1 MKKRILG
8 TLGAAMAAMAVFVTP
23 LHRAGAVEQNAAAG
37 EDPAVLAEEI
47 ALGNIFLFPDE
58 PAAASDVIPV
68 DNPEPASEPA
78 VTEARAKEE
87 AQVRSGA
94 SDEAEAVFTMHQDE
108 TVQVLEQADGWCK
121 VSYGI
126 IEGYLPEDQLFV
138 LTQEGYDGTVMKDGA
153 VIRQA
158 AEAEAAEVGKLYT
171 GNGVRVMDYQNGCY
185 KVSYKD
191 AVGYVEAASL
201 KLEGD
206 FTAEAEVRYLK
217 SGMSGEAV
225 VRMQKELASRNYFTG
240 EATGT
245 FGDLTVKAL
254 KEFQTDAKVTASGEA
269 DAKTLELLYAD
280 NGIKKVIPTPTPKP
294 TQTPSTGGSSNVPAT
309 QVKGKVQL
317 VDWSIIN
324 RTIPRGYTGLQV
336 IDVRTGISFNAKRKG
351 GTVHMDTE
359 PLTAADTAKLK
370 QAYGGSWSWARRP
383 VWVVYNGNYY
393 AASMNGMPHADSTI
407 SDNNFPG
414 HICIH
419 FLNSETHAEPGIP
432 QKVDPAHQ
440 ACVQEAFNAG
450 K

>member
-153 VIRQA
+153 VIRH
-158 AEAEAAEVGKLYT
+158 G
-171 GNGVRVMDYQNGCY
+171 R
-185 KVSYKD
+185 
-191 AVGYVEAASL
+191 
-201 KLEGD
+201 
-206 FTAEAEVRYLK
+206 
-217 SGMSGEAV
+217 
-225 VRMQKELASRNYFTG
+225 
-240 EATGT
+240 
-245 FGDLTVKAL
+245 
-254 KEFQTDAKVTASGEA
+254 
-269 DAKTLELLYAD
+269 
-280 NGIKKVIPTPTPKP
+280 I
-294 TQTPSTGGSSNVPAT
+294 
-309 QVKGKVQL
+309 
-317 VDWSIIN
+317 
-324 RTIPRGYTGLQV
+324 
-336 IDVRTGISFNAKRKG
+336 
-351 GTVHMDTE
+351 
-359 PLTAADTAKLK
+359 
-370 QAYGGSWSWARRP
+370 RP
-383 VWVVYNGNYY
+383 
-393 AASMNGMPHADSTI
+393 
-407 SDNNFPG
+407 
-414 HICIH
+414 
-419 FLNSETHAEPGIP
+419 
-432 QKVDPAHQ
+432 
-440 ACVQEAFNAG
+440 
-450 K
+450 

>member
-8 TLGAAMAAMAVFVTP
+8 TLGAAVAAMAVFVTP

-171 GNGVRVMDYQNGCY
+171 GNGVRVMDYQN
-185 KVSYKD
+185 
-191 AVGYVEAASL
+191 
-201 KLEGD
+201 
-206 FTAEAEVRYLK
+206 
-217 SGMSGEAV
+217 
-225 VRMQKELASRNYFTG
+225 
-240 EATGT
+240 
-245 FGDLTVKAL
+245 
-254 KEFQTDAKVTASGEA
+254 
-269 DAKTLELLYAD
+269 
-280 NGIKKVIPTPTPKP
+280 
-294 TQTPSTGGSSNVPAT
+294 
-309 QVKGKVQL
+309 
-317 VDWSIIN
+317 
-324 RTIPRGYTGLQV
+324 
-336 IDVRTGISFNAKRKG
+336 
-351 GTVHMDTE
+351 
-359 PLTAADTAKLK
+359 
-370 QAYGGSWSWARRP
+370 
-383 VWVVYNGNYY
+383 
-393 AASMNGMPHADSTI
+393 
-407 SDNNFPG
+407 
-414 HICIH
+414 
-419 FLNSETHAEPGIP
+419 
-432 QKVDPAHQ
+432 
-440 ACVQEAFNAG
+440 
-450 K
+450 